1 MVMNE
6 PSGVR
11 VSVGGRKQRQDIVPG
26 GGGARA
32 GEVVEMMVTG
42 VLRARVGAFQEAL

>member
-6 PSGVR
+6 PSGA
-11 VSVGGRKQRQDIVPG
+11 SFVGGRKQRQDILPG